1 MNQHKFVFSFGW
13 IVALLVASPAM
24 GQLANFPVLLLAP
37 GSAYGTTSIGAAFGR
52 GVKNNSLEESVF
64 AARIERGLETVSF
77 GATAGYIAS
86 DPYKLTVAG
95 SIAVHL
101 LSASSPVQ
109 VSLQTGLGW
118 IRQDILTL
126 NLTTLHIPIG
136 VAIQGTGFGS
146 VRPWVMPRVS
156 FFQSSGEAVAASSTA
171 TELGGS
177 AGISYVSV
185 VGVALNLSFDYLFV
199 DVGTRYGVGAGMSY
213 ILGW

>member
-1 MNQHKFVFSFGW
+1 MNQQKFVFSFAC
-13 IVALLVASPAM
+13 IVALLVATPAM
-24 GQLANFPVLLLAP
+24 GQLTNFPVTSLPP

-64 AARIERGLETVSF
+64 AARIERGLETFSV
-77 GATAGYIAS
+77 GATAGYIAT
-86 DPYKLTVAG
+86 DPYGLTLDG

-101 LSASSPVQ
+101 LRDLPVQ
-109 VSLQTGLGW
+109 VSLQSGVGW
-118 IRQDILTL
+118 IRQDILGL
-126 NLTTLHIPIG
+126 NLTTLHIPVGI
-136 VAIQGTGFGS
+136 AIQGTVFGGL
-146 VRPWVMPRVS
+146 RPWVMPRVS

-199 DVGTRYGVGAGMSY
+199 DVGTRYGLGAGMSY

>member
-1 MNQHKFVFSFGW
+1 MNQHKFVFSFAW
-13 IVALLVASPAM
+13 IVALLVATPAM
-24 GQLANFPVLLLAP
+24 GQLANFPVLSLAP

-52 GVKNNSLEESVF
+52 AIKNNSSEESVF
-64 AARIERGLETVSF
+64 AARIERDLETVSF

-136 VAIQGTGFGS
+136 VAIQGTGFGN

-156 FFQSSGEAVAASSTA
+156 FFQSSGDTVATSSTD
-171 TELGGS
+171 TEFGAS
-177 AGISYVSV
+177 AGISFASE
-185 VGVALNLSFDYLFV
+185 VGVGFNLSFDYLNV
-199 DVGTRYGVGAGMSY
+199 VGGTPYGLSAGISY
-213 ILGW
+213 ISGS